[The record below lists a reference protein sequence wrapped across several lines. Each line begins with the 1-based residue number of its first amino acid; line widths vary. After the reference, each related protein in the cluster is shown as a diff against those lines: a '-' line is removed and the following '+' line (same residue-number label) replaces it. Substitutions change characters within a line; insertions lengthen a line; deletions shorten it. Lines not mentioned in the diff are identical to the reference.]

1 MGKSRFDSET
11 SQRRRSSAKVYDEPK
26 SSSVVI
32 DRKPEKPIGSDVIVS
47 TTDVSNNSVTV
58 SVIYPERTG
67 EPLLSRSQ
75 PKRKRE
81 GDASLDRLSFQ
92 SSIVPGE
99 RI

>member
-11 SQRRRSSAKVYDEPK
+11 SQRKRSSAKVYEEPK
-26 SSSVVI
+26 SSAVI

-67 EPLLSRSQ
+67 EPPLSRSQ

-81 GDASLDRLSFQ
+81 GDASLDRLPFQ
-92 SSIVPGE
+92 SSVVPGE